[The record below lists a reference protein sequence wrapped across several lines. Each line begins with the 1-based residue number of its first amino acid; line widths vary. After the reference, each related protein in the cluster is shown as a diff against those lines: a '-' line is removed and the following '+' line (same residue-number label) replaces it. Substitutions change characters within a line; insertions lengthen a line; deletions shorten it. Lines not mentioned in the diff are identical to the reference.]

1 MSRITLTDQQI
12 KDAIAFH
19 GHNCPGLTYGLRVAE
34 YALREFGHA
43 KDEEIVAVSETDMCA
58 VDAIQALV
66 GCSFGKGNLLYRD
79 VGKVAFTFFR
89 RSDGK
94 SRRVVR
100 RSEGASE
107 AAKEN
112 QALMRKK
119 AEGGLTAV
127 EAERL
132 AIMRDRRI
140 QEILDADFED
150 LFDVKEAPL
159 GLPRHA
165 RIVATLVCERCGEP
179 VMETRTRRSGG
190 AVLCIPCFEAEDRR
204 D

>member
-1 MSRITLTDQQI
+1 VPRIPLTDLQI
-12 KDAIAFH
+12 EQAVAFH
-19 GHNCPGLTYGLRVAE
+19 GHSCPGLAYGLRVAE
-34 YALREFGHA
+34 YALREFGRA
-43 KDEEIVAVSETDMCA
+43 GDEEIVAVTETDMCA

-79 VGKVAFTFFR
+79 VGKIAFSFFR

-100 RSEGASE
+100 KPEKASPIAE
-107 AAKEN
+107 EN
-112 QALMRKK
+112 RTLMRKR
-119 AEGGLTAV
+119 AECGLTDA

-132 AIMRDRRI
+132 AALRKLREK
-140 QEILDADFED
+140 EILEADFDD
-150 LFDVKEAPL
+150 LFDVKEVPFDV
-159 GLPRHA
+159 PRHA
-165 RIVATLVCERCGEP
+165 RIVDTLLCERCGEP
-179 VMETRTRRSGG
+179 VMETRTRRANG

>member
-1 MSRITLTDQQI
+1 MSRTTLTDQQI
-12 KDAIAFH
+12 KEAIAFH
-19 GHNCPGLTYGLRVAE
+19 GHSCPGLTYGLRVAE
-34 YALREFGHA
+34 YALKEFGHA
-43 KDEEIVAVSETDMCA
+43 KDEEIVAVTETDMCA

-79 VGKVAFTFFR
+79 IGKVAFTFFR

-100 RSEGASE
+100 KPERAGKVAE
-107 AAKEN
+107 EN

-119 AEGGLTAV
+119 AEVGLTAA

-132 AIMRDRRI
+132 AEVRHLRA
-140 QEILDADFED
+140 QAILDADFED
-150 LFDVKEAPL
+150 LFSVKEAPL
-159 GLPRHA
+159 DLPRHA
-165 RIVATLVCERCGEP
+165 RIVDTLMCERCGEP

-190 AVLCIPCFEAEDRR
+190 TVLCIPCFEAEDRR
-204 D
+204 T

>member
-1 MSRITLTDQQI
+1 MSRTTLTDRQI
-12 KDAIAFH
+12 RDTIAFH
-19 GHNCPGLTYGLRVAE
+19 GHSCPGLAYGLRVAE
-34 YALREFGHA
+34 YALKEFGHA

-79 VGKVAFTFFR
+79 VGKVAFSFFR

-100 RSEGASE
+100 KPERPGPAS
-107 AAKEN
+107 KEN

-119 AEGGLTAV
+119 AEGGLTAD
-127 EAERL
+127 EAARL
-132 AIMRDRRI
+132 AAAREQRI
-140 QEILDADFED
+140 REILEADFED
-150 LFDVKEAPL
+150 LFEVKEAPVA
-159 GLPRHA
+159 LPRYA
-165 RIVATLVCERCGEP
+165 RIVDTLVCERCGEP
-179 VMETRTRRSGG
+179 VMETRTRRSNG